1 MIIDGLSDGG
11 DDKPL
16 KGLKIAVDAGNGVG
30 GFYAYD
36 VLEPLGADISG
47 SQFLEP
53 DGYFPNHT
61 PNPENEEAIKSI
73 SIATLKAKADLG
85 IIFDTDVDRA
95 ACVDMS
101 GEEINRNRLV
111 ALASTIA
118 LKGNEGGTIVTDSV
132 TSDGLKKFIEEKLKG
147 KHHRFKRGY
156 KNVIDEAVKLNSEG
170 INAPLAIETSGHAA
184 FRENYFLDDGA
195 YLITKIIILMSEL
208 KKEGKSLLSVI
219 SDLEEPV
226 EAKEIR
232 IPINEA
238 DFKPF
243 GEKVISDLLFL
254 ANVTDGWTPAND
266 NHEGIRISAN
276 DGEGWFLLRLSVHD
290 PLLVLNLESTVQGKV
305 SEYAAKVKD
314 FLSQYSFLNLEQ
326 FIN

>member
-1 MIIDGLSDGG
+1 
-11 DDKPL
+11 
-16 KGLKIAVDAGNGVG
+16 
-30 GFYAYD
+30 
-36 VLEPLGADISG
+36 
-47 SQFLEP
+47 
-53 DGYFPNHT
+53 
-61 PNPENEEAIKSI
+61 
-73 SIATLKAKADLG
+73 
-85 IIFDTDVDRA
+85 
-95 ACVDMS
+95 
-101 GEEINRNRLV
+101 
-111 ALASTIA
+111 
-118 LKGNEGGTIVTDSV
+118 
-132 TSDGLKKFIEEKLKG
+132 
-147 KHHRFKRGY
+147 
-156 KNVIDEAVKLNSEG
+156 
-170 INAPLAIETSGHAA
+170 
-184 FRENYFLDDGA
+184 
-195 YLITKIIILMSEL
+195 MSEL

-266 NHEGIRISAN
+266 NHEGIRISVN

>member
-1 MIIDGLSDGG
+1 
-11 DDKPL
+11 
-16 KGLKIAVDAGNGVG
+16 
-30 GFYAYD
+30 
-36 VLEPLGADISG
+36 
-47 SQFLEP
+47 
-53 DGYFPNHT
+53 
-61 PNPENEEAIKSI
+61 
-73 SIATLKAKADLG
+73 
-85 IIFDTDVDRA
+85 
-95 ACVDMS
+95 MS

-118 LKGNEGGTIVTDSV
+118 FKGNEGGTIVTDSV

-266 NHEGIRISAN
+266 NHEGIRISVN